1 MKKERRGI
9 ATTTIVIT
17 LIVIIIVVIAGVGV
31 YFVTKPS
38 AAPAV
43 MKAAMVYTVPIN
55 DWGWGTVHYNS
66 WRHLKD
72 VWGENIA
79 IEYSELVPYVECP
92 RVLREYAAAG
102 YKFVYLPEPWR
113 PAIMEVAGDYPDTYF
128 LYQDSWLEGQPGPAE
143 ALPPNVMAFD
153 DVKHE
158 TDYLAG
164 MLSGYMT
171 KTNHIGLVGGEAYPL
186 VVRGAEA
193 FKQGAKDVN
202 PNVVFHEVWLGTW
215 VDPVKGREVT
225 LAMIDAGVDVVWEY
239 ADLGGLG
246 VHQAAMERGI
256 YTTGGDVDKS
266 ILFPDTILACRVR
279 PSTSLIEDTVRSI
292 FEGTW
297 ENKGI
302 KTGYTGTGDATLVY
316 NPNLENI
323 IPSNVKAAISAK
335 ETAIGN
341 KTFIVPDSITGWKQE
356 YDNWDAYLALY
367 Y

>member
-1 MKKERRGI
+1 MKKEKRGI
-9 ATTTIVIT
+9 ATTTVALIVI
-17 LIVIIIVVIAGVGV
+17 LIVIIAGVGA
-31 YFVTKPS
+31 YIATRPP

-43 MKAAMVYTVPIN
+43 TKAAMVYTVPIN

-72 VWGENIA
+72 VWEENIT

-92 RVLREYAAAG
+92 RVLREYAASG

-113 PAIMEVAGDYPDTYF
+113 PAIMEVADDYPDTCF
-128 LYQDSWLEGQPGPAE
+128 LYQDSWLEGEE
-143 ALPPNVMAFD
+143 APIGGLPPNVMAFD

-171 KTNHIGLVGGEAYPL
+171 TTNHLGLVGGEAYPL

-193 FKQGAKDVN
+193 FKKGAKDVN
-202 PNVVFHEVWLGTW
+202 PDVVFHEVWLGTW
-215 VDPVKGREVT
+215 VDPVKGREFT
-225 LAMIDAGVDVVWEY
+225 LAMIDEGVDVIWEY

-246 VHQAAMERGI
+246 VHQAAMEGGK
-256 YTTGGDVDKS
+256 YTTGGDVDKA

-279 PSTSLIEDTVRSI
+279 PSTELIEDVMRSI

-297 ENKGI
+297 ENIAI
-302 KTGYTGTGDATLVY
+302 KTGYTGTGDCSLVY
-316 NPNLENI
+316 NPELEDI
-323 IPSNVKAAISAK
+323 IPADVKAAIAAK
-335 ETAIGN
+335 ETAISN
-341 KTFIVPDSITGWKQE
+341 KTFIVPDSITGWTFEQ
-356 YDNWDAYLALY
+356 DNWEDYLALY